1 MLQPE
6 TCINKQLHDRICHTD
21 LTFAFHFLK
30 EQRPVPNGLVAD
42 GQYLGQGAR
51 KKSKFV
57 PLYSQHGKE
66 KLVIKLP
73 GSIRQRSRS
82 YCLFAPETDSEA
94 DQGTFTIVV

>member
-1 MLQPE
+1 MIEFVTL
-6 TCINKQLHDRICHTD
+6 TS
-21 LTFAFHFLK
+21 TFAFHFLK